1 MDMGNSR
8 LRPAILIISDTA
20 SDDPATDRTGNILCE
35 LLQSEESRGQ
45 WEKPLVEIVPDD
57 ATRIQLAVRSWTDD
71 EKNHVNLVVTSGG
84 TGFAVK
90 DITPEVG
97 CLHAI
102 ACICRYAIIARPSVT

>member
-1 MDMGNSR
+1 MNVGSSR

-20 SDDPATDRTGNILCE
+20 FEDPATDRTGNILCE
-35 LLQSEESRGQ
+35 AFQSEESCDQ

-57 ATRIQLAVRSWTDD
+57 ASRIELAVRSWTDD
-71 EKNHVNLVVTSGG
+71 EKNHVSLVVTSGG

-102 ACICRYAIIARPSVT
+102 AYIYRCHPWPDHL